1 MTHLRLKCLA
11 CEVLARS
18 VYWGAAQSPHSVDIA
33 LLRIGLHVTPNKLRE
48 ALQAEID
55 AVDPESY
62 DAVVLAYGLCGKATA
77 GLRAGKVPLVLP
89 RAHDCIT
96 LFLGGRERYTREFET
111 CPGTYWYVQ
120 DFIERGDDDDLVLS
134 IGAQTAGDSDQIYA
148 DYVAKYGKDN
158 ADYLMEAMAAWQA
171 HYERAVYIDL
181 GLGDGGAAAER
192 RSQMRNIAAGIT
204 SRWRGTWSWCGG
216 CWPVTGERIFWFC
229 NRGKWLKWRV
239 GKRLSL
245 PDTPESIFHL

>member
-1 MTHLRLKCLA
+1 MPPLRLKCLA

-18 VYWGAAQSPHSVDIA
+18 VYWGAAHSPHSVDIS

-48 ALQAEID
+48 TLQAEID
-55 AVDPESY
+55 AVDSDSY
-62 DAVVLAYGLCGKATA
+62 AAVVLAYGLCGKATA

-89 RAHDCIT
+89 RAHDCIA
-96 LFLGGRERYTREFET
+96 LFLGGRERHAREFDA

-120 DFIERGDDDDLVLS
+120 DFVERGDDDDLVLS
-134 IGAQTAGDSDQIYA
+134 IGAQTAGDSDQVYA

-181 GLGDGGAAAER
+181 GLGDGRAVAERAKSDAER
-192 RSQMRNIAAGIT
+192 RDWRFEKMAGDLALVRRLLAGEWEDDFLVVQPGQRVEMAGGEEII
-204 SRWRGTWSWCGG
+204 SVCQCG
-216 CWPVTGERIFWFC
+216 E
-229 NRGKWLKWRV
+229 
-239 GKRLSL
+239 
-245 PDTPESIFHL
+245 

>member
-18 VYWGAAQSPHSVDIA
+18 VYWGAAQSQHSVDIS

-77 GLRAGKVPLVLP
+77 GLRAGQVPLVLP

-96 LFLGGRERYTREFET
+96 LFLGGRERYTREFEA

-134 IGAQTAGDSDQIYA
+134 IGAQTAGDSDQVYA

-181 GLGDGGAAAER
+181 GLGDGRAAAER
-192 RSQMRNIAAGIT
+192 AQSDAERRGWRYEQMAGDLVLVRRLLAGDWDADFLVLQPGEMIEMA
-204 SRWRGTWSWCGG
+204 GG
-216 CWPVTGERIFWFC
+216 EAIVSAR
-229 NRGKWLKWRV
+229 
-239 GKRLSL
+239 
-245 PDTPESIFHL
+245 HA

>member
-1 MTHLRLKCLA
+1 MTPLRLKCLA

-18 VYWGAAQSPHSVDIA
+18 VYWGAAQSPHSVDIS
-33 LLRIGLHVTPNKLRE
+33 LLRIGLHVTPNQLRGT
-48 ALQAEID
+48 LQAEID
-55 AVDPESY
+55 AVDPDSY

-77 GLRAGKVPLVLP
+77 GLQAGKVPLVLP

-96 LFLGGRERYTREFET
+96 LFLGGRARYAHEFEA

-120 DFIERGDDDDLVLS
+120 DFIERGDDDDAVLS
-134 IGAQTAGDSDQIYA
+134 IGAQTAGDSDRVYA

-181 GLGDGGAAAER
+181 GLGDGRAVAGRAKSDAER
-192 RSQMRNIAAGIT
+192 RNWRFEQMAGDLVLVRRLLAGEWDEDFLVVQPGEKIEMA
-204 SRWRGTWSWCGG
+204 GG
-216 CWPVTGERIFWFC
+216 EEII
-229 NRGKWLKWRV
+229 
-239 GKRLSL
+239 S
-245 PDTPESIFHL
+245 SSH

>member
-18 VYWGAAQSPHSVDIA
+18 AYWGAAQSPHSVDIS

-77 GLRAGKVPLVLP
+77 GLRAGQVPLVLP

-96 LFLGGRERYTREFET
+96 LFLGGRERYAREFET

-120 DFIERGDDDDLVLS
+120 DFIERGDGDDDLVLS
-134 IGAQTAGDSDQIYA
+134 IGAQTAGDSDQVYA

-181 GLGDGGAAAER
+181 GLGDGRAAAEQAQSDAVR
-192 RSQMRNIAAGIT
+192 RGWRYEQMAGDLVLV
-204 SRWRGTWSWCGG
+204 RRLLAGDWDADFLVLQPGEMVEMAGG
-216 CWPVTGERIFWFC
+216 EAIVSAR
-229 NRGKWLKWRV
+229 
-239 GKRLSL
+239 
-245 PDTPESIFHL
+245 HA